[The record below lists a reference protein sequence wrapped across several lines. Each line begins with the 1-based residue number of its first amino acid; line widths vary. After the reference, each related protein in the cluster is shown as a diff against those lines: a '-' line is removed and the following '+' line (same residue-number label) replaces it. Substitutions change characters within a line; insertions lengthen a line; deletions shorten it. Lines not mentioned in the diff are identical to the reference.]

1 MKNIIEFKN
10 ISKTFKSKN
19 SEVHALKNISLS
31 VQKGDIFGVI
41 GFSGAGKSTLV
52 RMINALEK
60 PTSGS
65 VIVNDENVLE
75 LRGENLRGFRKNI
88 GMIFQHFN
96 LLESRTVFQNIAIP
110 LELEHW
116 PKSKIT
122 ARVNQLL
129 KFVELDEKANFFP
142 NELSGGQKQR
152 VGIARALTLNPE
164 ILLCDEATSALD
176 PRTTDSILELLQRI
190 NKDLNV
196 TIIMITHQMN
206 VIQKV
211 CNKVA
216 VLEKGELVESGNV
229 IDVFGNP
236 QKETTKGF
244 IRTVINDQLPE
255 SVKTYLRD
263 YDKPQKVV
271 RLRFD
276 GKNADNPIMSLA
288 IKETGV
294 NISILYGTVTELE
307 GKVVGFQTVQITGEE
322 KQLTAAETFL
332 RNTMFRQWRLNYDIW
347 NQRFK
352 NLAQHRPN
360 CLYGRNFSFGR
371 TFNRFS
377 ACNNSFF
384 NTKRRN
390 KAKSNCLQYNKRN
403 YKYNPFSSIYNLD
416 CVHYAVYKS
425 NCRNP
430 RRLNSS
436 ACSSYGIHC
445 SVSCTAHRKRAF

>member
-1 MKNIIEFKN
+1 MKNIIKFKN

-190 NKDLNV
+190 NKDLSV

-322 KQLTAAETFL
+322 KQLMAAETF
-332 RNTMFRQWRLNYDIW
+332 
-347 NQRFK
+347 FK
-352 NLAQHRPN
+352 EHNVP
-360 CLYGRNFSFGR
+360 
-371 TFNRFS
+371 
-377 ACNNSFF
+377 
-384 NTKRRN
+384 
-390 KAKSNCLQYNKRN
+390 
-403 YKYNPFSSIYNLD
+403 
-416 CVHYAVYKS
+416 AVEVK
-425 NCRNP
+425 
-430 RRLNSS
+430 L
-436 ACSSYGIHC
+436 
-445 SVSCTAHRKRAF
+445 